1 MSVSSIFE
9 IIQIMSERRKV
20 KARIERQRSAA
31 GGSPF
36 AGSSPPFPSEDD
48 DHHDHDDNVYMT
60 MMMTNQHDH
69 KRMIIH
75 IIKCSHM
82 LNLYIIL
89 YLDATRANKI
99 FHWLGLYQKNIAIS
113 PLDSSFGQKIGR
125 AADCD
130 ACG

>member
-1 MSVSSIFE
+1 MSVLSIFE
-9 IIQIMSERRKV
+9 IIQIISERRRV

-89 YLDATRANKI
+89 NLKTFQTTWKLSRQLRNFPEKVET
-99 FHWLGLYQKNIAIS
+99 FQTN
-113 PLDSSFGQKIGR
+113 
-125 AADCD
+125 
-130 ACG
+130 

>member
-1 MSVSSIFE
+1 MSVLSKFE
-9 IIQIMSERRKV
+9 IIQILSERRKV

-82 LNLYIIL
+82 FNMLIHMTHFKLEVMSHCKGVSKIL
-89 YLDATRANKI
+89 TANKI
-99 FHWLGLYQKNIAIS
+99 
-113 PLDSSFGQKIGR
+113 
-125 AADCD
+125 
-130 ACG
+130 

>member
-1 MSVSSIFE
+1 MQQSAETVKSGDMSVLTIFE

-20 KARIERQRSAA
+20 KARIERQRSEA

-36 AGSSPPFPSEDD
+36 VGFKVEVSEDE

-69 KRMIIH
+69 MRMIIH

-82 LNLYIIL
+82 FNMLIHMTHFKLEVMSHCKGVSKIL
-89 YLDATRANKI
+89 TANEI
-99 FHWLGLYQKNIAIS
+99 
-113 PLDSSFGQKIGR
+113 
-125 AADCD
+125 
-130 ACG
+130 

>member
-1 MSVSSIFE
+1 MSFLSKFE

-36 AGSSPPFPSEDD
+36 VGSSPPFPSEDD

-69 KRMIIH
+69 MRMIIH

-82 LNLYIIL
+82 FNMLICISGQHK
-89 YLDATRANKI
+89 ANKV
-99 FHWLGLYQKNIAIS
+99 GKV
-113 PLDSSFGQKIGR
+113 
-125 AADCD
+125 
-130 ACG
+130 